1 MEENRDGNNHIKGW
15 ENSLG
20 EADNVGL
27 CHTQNIHYVGKSVY
41 VCVYVYIC
49 VHVYNETIKQI
60 IREE

>member
-41 VCVYVYIC
+41 VYIC